1 MTVYRKGWDHKY
13 LCQLESFPYGR
24 PVLCND
30 CMASIYISSVLP
42 VSEGVGA
49 AVWEGETAFGGW

>member
-1 MTVYRKGWDHKY
+1 MVDMYFTMT
-13 LCQLESFPYGR
+13 L
-24 PVLCND
+24 
-30 CMASIYISSVLP
+30 ASINNSSILP

>member
-1 MTVYRKGWDHKY
+1 MVDMYFAMTVW
-13 LCQLESFPYGR
+13 QVF
-24 PVLCND
+24 N
-30 CMASIYISSVLP
+30 ISSILP